1 MRREQLFVCYK
12 IVRLICKF
20 TVDDREDEQ
29 EGVQPLYLT
38 YVAVWDCAVL
48 LVFVYEMILY
58 IIRKSL
64 YAVG

>member
-1 MRREQLFVCYK
+1 MCYK

-29 EGVQPLYLT
+29 EGVQPLT
-38 YVAVWDCAVL
+38 YVAVWDSAVL
-48 LVFVYEMILY
+48 LVFIYEMILY

>member
-1 MRREQLFVCYK
+1 MRREQLFLSYQ

-20 TVDDREDEQ
+20 TVDEQEDEQ
-29 EGVQPLYLT
+29 VT
-38 YVAVWDCAVL
+38 YVAVWDSAVL
-48 LVFVYEMILY
+48 LVFVYEMIIY